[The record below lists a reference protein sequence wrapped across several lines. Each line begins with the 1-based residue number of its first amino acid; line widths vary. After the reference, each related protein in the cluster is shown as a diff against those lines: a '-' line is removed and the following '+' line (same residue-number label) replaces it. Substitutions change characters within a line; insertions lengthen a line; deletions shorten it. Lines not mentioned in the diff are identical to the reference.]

1 MEMMHLLHMACEI
14 ISDHWREM
22 FIERGEIMEEEQHFH
37 QRYSNMIPALTEAL
51 RTTCT
56 PP

>member
-1 MEMMHLLHMACEI
+1 
-14 ISDHWREM
+14 M